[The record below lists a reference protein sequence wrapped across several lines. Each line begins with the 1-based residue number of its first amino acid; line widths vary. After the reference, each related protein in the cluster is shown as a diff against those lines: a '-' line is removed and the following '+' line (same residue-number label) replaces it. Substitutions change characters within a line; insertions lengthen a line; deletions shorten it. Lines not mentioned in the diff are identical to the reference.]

1 MLYLLASILFSASIL
16 ILFRLFTR
24 FGIDNLQAIIANYF
38 VAALIGFSSQTSL
51 VGISQVSNAPWF
63 LMSLVLGTIFIGVFF
78 LFALSSQKAGVSIT
92 AVASRM
98 SVVIPVLGG
107 FVLFGEQAGW
117 VKIAGITLAFPAF
130 YLTFKRKQEKS
141 RTRNILFYLLP
152 VFIFF
157 GTGAND
163 LLMKYTDFHYV
174 KNDLMLLLAS
184 IFCVAMIYGL
194 LVFGA
199 LLIAGRTSIL
209 LKSWAAGVFLGLINF
224 GSTYYMFRSMVF
236 FESSVM
242 FPILNTGVVSLAALA
257 DYFIFKQRLSP
268 INMAGIALS
277 LVAIILISIG

>member
-24 FGIDNLQAIIANYF
+24 FEIDNLQAIIANYF

-117 VKIAGITLAFPAF
+117 VKIVGITLAFPAF
-130 YLTFKRKQEKS
+130 YLTFKRNQEKS
-141 RTRNILFYLLP
+141 RARNILFYLLP

-174 KNDLMLLLAS
+174 EDDLMLLLAS
-184 IFCVAMIYGL
+184 IFFVAMIYGL
-194 LVFGA
+194 LVLGA
-199 LLIAGRTSIL
+199 LLIAGRTSIS
-209 LKSWAAGVFLGLINF
+209 LKSWLAGVFLGLINF
-224 GSTYYMFRSMVF
+224 GSTYYMFRSMTF

-242 FPILNTGVVSLAALA
+242 FPILNTGVVSLAAMA